1 MLLELQ
7 IQDFALIEKLEL
19 KFSRG
24 LNILTGETG
33 AGKSIIIDS
42 VNFVLGERSSRDLI
56 RTGASSTWVEAVFE
70 NINSPEITS
79 IMEGY
84 GIDSGDEVIILSREL
99 NTSGRSICRVNGK
112 IVTSSAL
119 KSIGNFLIDIHGQHE
134 HQSLLNE
141 GTHIDILDMFGGSDL
156 LEQRNDVSESFH
168 KLLDIKNMLKSIM
181 GDDRERAR
189 KLDLL
194 KFQIDEIDGAKLKD
208 GEEEELLRKRSIL
221 NNAEKLFSVLSD
233 AYGRLYESS
242 EMNSAILDSLGSI
255 LNEFRTIVNIDSN
268 LQNIYKSVE
277 DSYYN
282 LESVSSDIREYRDKI
297 DFNPELIGEIEQ
309 RIDTINKLKRKYG
322 TTIDEILKY
331 RDDINNEMNDIIN
344 SEEKIN
350 ELKNQQETEESV
362 LHEECSKLSAKRK
375 KAAERLES
383 DIMNELKFLC
393 MEKSTFKVNIHTNE
407 VNNRIN
413 YTEKGMDTVKFL
425 MSTNPGEPQK
435 PLSKIA
441 SGGETSRIMLA
452 IKTALANLDKI
463 PSLIFDEIDTGI
475 SGRAAQ
481 AVAEKLGEISC
492 SHQVICVTHLPQIAS
507 MADTHFYI
515 SKSSTENKTTTHV
528 EELDRKGKIEEI
540 ARMLGGVKL
549 TDITLKH
556 SEEMIKMAQS
566 IKKSTHL

>member
-7 IQDFALIEKLEL
+7 IQDFALIEKLKL

-42 VNFVLGERSSRDLI
+42 VNFVLGERSSKDVI
-56 RTGASSTWVEAVFE
+56 RTGVDSTWVEAVFE
-70 NINSPEITS
+70 NINSTEMAS

-84 GIDSGDEVIILSREL
+84 GIDPNDEVIILSREL

-112 IVTSSAL
+112 VVTTSAL

-141 GTHIDILDMFGGSDL
+141 ETHIDILDMFGGDCLIAQKKMVSD
-156 LEQRNDVSESFH
+156 SFC
-168 KLLDIKNMLKSIM
+168 KLLDIKNKLKSIM

-194 KFQIDEIDGAKLKD
+194 RFQIDEIDGAKLKD
-208 GEEEELLRKRSIL
+208 GEEEELLRQRSIL

-233 AYGRLYESS
+233 GYSRLYESS
-242 EMNSAILDSLGSI
+242 DMTSAILDNLGSM
-255 LNEFRTIVNIDSN
+255 LNEFHSIVSIDSN
-268 LQNIYKSVE
+268 LLNIYKSIE

-282 LESVSSDIREYRDKI
+282 LESAASDIRDYRDKI
-297 DFNPELIGEIEQ
+297 DFNPELVEEIEQ
-309 RIDTINKLKRKYG
+309 RIDIINKLKRKYG
-322 TTIDEILKY
+322 STIADILKY
-331 RDDINNEMNDIIN
+331 RDSVSREMDDILS
-344 SEEKIN
+344 SEEKIS
-350 ELKNQQETEESV
+350 ELKKQQEAEESI
-362 LHEECSKLSAKRK
+362 LHEACSKLSGLRIEAAKR
-375 KAAERLES
+375 LEH

-393 MEKSTFKVNIHTNE
+393 MEKSTFTVDIHTNE
-407 VNNRIN
+407 VNNRII
-413 YTEKGMDTVKFL
+413 YSEKGMDNVVFI

-481 AVAEKLGEISC
+481 AVAEKLGEISL

-507 MADTHFYI
+507 MADAHFYI
-515 SKSSTENKTTTHV
+515 SKFSTESKTTTHV
-528 EELDRKGKIEEI
+528 DELDKKGKIEEV

-549 TDITLKH
+549 TDLTLKH
-556 SEEMIKMAQS
+556 SEEMIKMAQA
-566 IKKSTHL
+566 IKKSKP